1 MNIRLSSI
9 EARIIGVLI
18 EKQITTPDQYPL
30 SLNALV
36 NACNQ
41 KSNREP
47 FMQLDEPTVKFAVES
62 LGRRHMVVEKSGFG
76 SRVPKYQ
83 QIFCNTEFGSL
94 KFTPQETAIVCEL
107 LLRGPQTPGELR
119 TRAPRMAEFPDPG
132 VVETLLESLANRP
145 GGALVTQLARE
156 PNRRDSRWAQLFEEL
171 PESTRAATA
180 EEIVANKSG
189 DVPVVRATTGQADLA
204 ARVAALETEVAT
216 LRAELSALKQERV

>member
-1 MNIRLSSI
+1 MNIRLSAI

-18 EKQITTPDQYPL
+18 EKQVTTPDQYPL

-47 FMQLDEPTVKFAVES
+47 LMQVDEATVKFVVDS
-62 LGRRHMVVEKSGFG
+62 LARRHFIVEKSGFG

-107 LLRGPQTPGELR
+107 LLRGAQTPGELR
-119 TRAPRMAEFPDPG
+119 NRITRMADLLDPSAI
-132 VVETLLESLANRP
+132 ESILESLARRP
-145 GGALVTQLARE
+145 EGAIVAQLPRE
-156 PNRRDSRWAQLFEEL
+156 SGRRDSRWAQTFEEL
-171 PESTRAATA
+171 PEIVAATEPHA
-180 EEIVANKSG
+180 ESAAAGLSRG
-189 DVPVVRATTGQADLA
+189 AAA
-204 ARVAALETEVAT
+204 ARIAELEREVAE
-216 LRAELSALKQERV
+216 LRAEVARLKAPSA

>member
-1 MNIRLSSI
+1 MNIRLSAI
-9 EARIIGVLI
+9 EARIIGALI
-18 EKQITTPDQYPL
+18 EKQVTTPDQYPL

-47 FMQLDEPTVKFAVES
+47 LMQVDEATVKFVVDS
-62 LGRRHMVVEKSGFG
+62 LARRHFIVEKSGFG

-119 TRAPRMAEFPDPG
+119 NRVTRMADLPDPSAI
-132 VVETLLESLANRP
+132 ETILDTLAARPEGAIVAKLPRES
-145 GGALVTQLARE
+145 G
-156 PNRRDSRWAQLFEEL
+156 RRDSRWAQTFEEL
-171 PESTRAATA
+171 PEVVAATEPHSESASAGSSRGAAAGAAAVRIA
-180 EEIVANKSG
+180 E
-189 DVPVVRATTGQADLA
+189 
-204 ARVAALETEVAT
+204 LEREVAE
-216 LRAELSALKQERV
+216 LRAELAKLKAPMP

>member
-1 MNIRLSSI
+1 MNIRLTAI
-9 EARIIGVLI
+9 EARIIGALI

-30 SLNALV
+30 SLNALI

-47 FMQLDEPTVKFAVES
+47 LMQLEESAVKFVVDGLA
-62 LGRRHMVVEKSGFG
+62 RRHMVVEKSGFG

-83 QIFCNTEFGSL
+83 QVFCNTEFGSL

-119 TRAPRMAEFPDPG
+119 SRAPRMAEFPDPG
-132 VVETLLESLANRP
+132 VVESLLEGLANRP
-145 GGALVTQLARE
+145 GGALVAQLARE

-171 PESTRAATA
+171 PESARLATA
-180 EEIVANKSG
+180 GEVAANK
-189 DVPVVRATTGQADLA
+189 ATDA
-204 ARVAALETEVAT
+204 AF
-216 LRAELSALKQERV
+216 